1 MRPDWN
7 WRGNSMAKTMS
18 VRMDEKNYEFLAGAL
33 PKDERRTCPRP
44 CEDSFTRGGSCWRW
58 SDTGIDERLGKA
70 AELAGLPVGR
80 MIEILAEYGV
90 ASNLEHEDYRKGL
103 ENLRKAW

>member
-1 MRPDWN
+1 MF
-7 WRGNSMAKTMS
+7 
-18 VRMDEKNYEFLAGAL
+18 VVEH
-33 PKDERRTCPRP
+33 
-44 CEDSFTRGGSCWRW
+44 ED
-58 SDTGIDERLGKA
+58 DLGKA

-90 ASNLEHEDYRKGL
+90 ESNLEHEDYLKGL